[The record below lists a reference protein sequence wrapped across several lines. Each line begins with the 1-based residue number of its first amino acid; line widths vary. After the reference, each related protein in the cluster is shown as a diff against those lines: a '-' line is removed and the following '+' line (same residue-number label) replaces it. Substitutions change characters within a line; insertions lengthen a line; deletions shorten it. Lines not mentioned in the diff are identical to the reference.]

1 MFNTQNQLSQQEAYE
16 RLSKDKSIPLV
27 DVRSVEEFVE
37 DGHVEGSINLPLDD
51 LVEMFPQ
58 TFKDKEATIY
68 VICYSGAR
76 AASAVNYLRREG
88 YKNVFNVGGVMT
100 WPSEL
105 VD

>member
-1 MFNTQNQLSQQEAYE
+1 MSNTQNQLSQQEAYE
-16 RLSKDKSIPLV
+16 RLSKDKNIPLV

-51 LVEMFPQ
+51 LAEMFPQ
-58 TFKDKEATIY
+58 TFTDKNATIY
-68 VICYSGAR
+68 IICYSGAR